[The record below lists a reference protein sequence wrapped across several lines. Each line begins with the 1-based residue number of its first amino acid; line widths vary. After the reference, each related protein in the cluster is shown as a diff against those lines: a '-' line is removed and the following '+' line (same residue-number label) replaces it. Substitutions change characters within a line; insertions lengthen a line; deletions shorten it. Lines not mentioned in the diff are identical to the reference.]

1 MKILRT
7 KRYEELLNYEQK
19 YKELTGQCV
28 TFWTGERSRY
38 KALLSMNKEEI
49 VYRYFE
55 LHNAYIKLV
64 REYQKKVEDKREI

>member
-28 TFWTGERSRY
+28 TFWTGGRSTY
-38 KALLSMNKEEI
+38 KAFLSMHKEEI

-55 LHNAYIKLV
+55 LNKAYIELV
-64 REYQKKVEDKREI
+64 REYKKKVSNVKD